1 MQIGEAIDIATA
13 WARDQVSA
21 FHHLVGIYLAGSA
34 NRRPR
39 EEEFS
44 PLSDIDVYF
53 VVEDG
58 SLGGLMQ
65 RKLLYK
71 RVVIDQSYWPESRYH
86 QAENVLGDFGY
97 VDHLYRS
104 GIVFD
109 PKGFLAAL
117 CEAVLHQY
125 RQGKW
130 VARRLS
136 SLHEMAISGQ
146 KGLSLNEISRAD
158 RIGSFIWMCFGIC
171 GMPIAAELLPPTTR
185 KCVAVFRAICE
196 AHQAPNLIGELYRML
211 GTGSMTKDMIASHI
225 ADYETAFDYASRL
238 PPAQGFLDFDVSEVS
253 RPLMVD
259 GVKDLACSKFVG
271 DAGLWLLLGWS
282 ITINRIT
289 KSGMPEVGNRF
300 QIDYERYLSQIGL
313 ASQEGLLEMANE
325 GLQHI
330 TACHDFSKSIMMLNP
345 VVERE

>member
-1 MQIGEAIDIATA
+1 MKNGEAIDIATA

-21 FHHLVGIYLAGSA
+21 FRHLVGIYLAGSA

-39 EEEFS
+39 EEELS
-44 PLSDIDVYF
+44 PLSDVDVYF

-58 SLGGLMQ
+58 SLGGLVQ
-65 RKLLYK
+65 RKLLHQG
-71 RVVIDQSYWPESRYH
+71 VVIDQSYWPASRFH

-109 PKGFLAAL
+109 PKGLLAAL

-125 RQGKW
+125 RKGRW
-130 VARRLS
+130 VERRLS
-136 SLHEMAISGQ
+136 ALHEMAISGQ
-146 KGLSLNEISRAD
+146 KGLASHESRRAD

-185 KCVAVFRAICE
+185 KCVAVFRSICE
-196 AHQAPNLIGELYRML
+196 AHQAPDLIGDLHRML
-211 GTGSMTKDMIASHI
+211 GTGSMPKDTIAGHI

-238 PPAQGFLDFDVSEVS
+238 PPAQGFLDFDVAEVS

-259 GVKDLACSKFVG
+259 GVKDLARSDFVG

-282 ITINRIT
+282 ITINRIV
-289 KSGMPEVGNRF
+289 KSTMPEVGNRF

-313 ASQEGLLEMANE
+313 ASQEGLLGMAEE
-325 GLQHI
+325 GLQLL
-330 TACHDFSKSIMMLNP
+330 TACHDFAKSLMMLNP
-345 VVERE
+345 AVERE